1 MIKREG
7 HPEWVTEYL
16 DRILNRQETYHER
29 LANFNILSSKFRHGK
44 SSEEKMQLQLVDC
57 VAFLVHHDL
66 KYHPLMDV

>member
-16 DRILNRQETYHER
+16 DRIQNRQETYHER

-44 SSEEKMQLQLVDC
+44 SSEEKMQLHRMSVIALHSS
-57 VAFLVHHDL
+57 FT
-66 KYHPLMDV
+66 MT